1 MQEPSRSAAESD
13 TVSGAALPHQH
24 DAHASGE
31 PLNQPS
37 REKHGLAAG
46 DAAAPPSPNW
56 TIDQGWSSY
65 TEAEHAVWKTLFERQ
80 TRLLPELACAAFVQG
95 MRALPLEAD
104 RIPDFRR
111 LSDVLMRKTGWQI
124 VAVPGLVPDDVFFD
138 HLANRRFPSGN
149 FIRKP
154 DELDYLEEPDV
165 FHDVFG
171 HVPMLMH
178 PVMSDFIQ
186 AYGQGGLR
194 AQSLG
199 KLPQLARLYWY
210 TVEFGLVLENGAPR
224 IYGAGI
230 ASSFTESRFAV
241 QSPSPNRIGFDL
253 ERVMRTNYRI
263 DDFQESYFVLDSLD
277 DLLHLADVDFE
288 PLYQRLDT
296 GPEYAPGMVL
306 PQDRVI
312 QRGDGSYHSARRGE
326 NL

>member
-24 DAHASGE
+24 DAHASGDALS
-31 PLNQPS
+31 PPS

-46 DAAAPPSPNW
+46 DAAAPPSPDW

-65 TEAEHAVWKTLFERQ
+65 TEAEHAVWRTLFERQ
-80 TRLLPELACAAFVQG
+80 TRLLPELACDAFVQG

-178 PVMSDFIQ
+178 PVMADFIQ

-312 QRGDGSYHSARRGE
+312 RHGDGSYHSARRGE